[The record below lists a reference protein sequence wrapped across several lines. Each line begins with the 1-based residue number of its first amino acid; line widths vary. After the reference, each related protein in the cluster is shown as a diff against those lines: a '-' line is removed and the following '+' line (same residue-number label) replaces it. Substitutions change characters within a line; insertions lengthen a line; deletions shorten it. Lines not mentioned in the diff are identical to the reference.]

1 MGPDPELD
9 ALARLAGT
17 LSGGQ
22 ASMTVGVA
30 PPGAIPLRGGDGEVR
45 GGLLVSVPADA
56 GRRDSLDQLAAH
68 AGALFKRRE
77 RESGLL
83 DAVGALLRTNDE
95 LAVFAGRVAHDLRAP
110 LTAVLGFLAPADG
123 PLRAEPAEAV
133 RSALGAA
140 TRMRVLVDD
149 LFAYATFTA
158 RPQVGPVELPALV
171 AAVTADLGAD
181 SRVRYAGAARV
192 QSDATLIR
200 QLVQNLVGNALTH
213 AGAAAQVDVVAGVTD
228 AGWWLRVVDDGPGIP
243 VEARERVFDPFVRLG
258 RTGSSGLGL
267 ATCARIVEALGGRIT
282 VGDAE
287 GGGTA
292 FTATFP

>member
-1 MGPDPELD
+1 
-9 ALARLAGT
+9 
-17 LSGGQ
+17 
-22 ASMTVGVA
+22 
-30 PPGAIPLRGGDGEVR
+30 
-45 GGLLVSVPADA
+45 
-56 GRRDSLDQLAAH
+56 
-68 AGALFKRRE
+68 
-77 RESGLL
+77 
-83 DAVGALLRTNDE
+83 
-95 LAVFAGRVAHDLRAP
+95 
-110 LTAVLGFLAPADG
+110 
-123 PLRAEPAEAV
+123 
-133 RSALGAA
+133 
-140 TRMRVLVDD
+140 MRVLVDD